1 LNELYRPFVVVP
13 VTAQANADLA
23 SERLRGFEVGLD
35 WQAVQAVVPSVT
47 AFDNRMKNA
56 IANVTIGPNLRRRAN
71 LRAIE
76 ARGIEASLAARVGT
90 VSLDGALAWA
100 DGEVR
105 GEGPS
110 ADLDGLRPAQTPE
123 FAATLTLGWEP
134 APGWRVAGT
143 LRHVSAPFE
152 DDRETDRLPAATT
165 LDAFLSA
172 PLTGK
177 LSLIVRGE
185 NPTGERIVTRNQG
198 GSLDLGTPRTGW
210 IGLRY
215 GF

>member
-1 LNELYRPFVVVP
+1 MNELYRPFVVVP

-71 LRAIE
+71 LPAIE

-110 ADLDGLRPAQTPE
+110 ADLDGLR
-123 FAATLTLGWEP
+123 
-134 APGWRVAGT
+134 
-143 LRHVSAPFE
+143 LRKRLNSLPPLPSA
-152 DDRETDRLPAATT
+152 
-165 LDAFLSA
+165 
-172 PLTGK
+172 
-177 LSLIVRGE
+177 
-185 NPTGERIVTRNQG
+185 
-198 GSLDLGTPRTGW
+198 GSLRPAGVW
-210 IGLRY
+210 QARY
-215 GF
+215 GMSRPRSRTTARPTACRLRPRSMPSCRHRSPASFP